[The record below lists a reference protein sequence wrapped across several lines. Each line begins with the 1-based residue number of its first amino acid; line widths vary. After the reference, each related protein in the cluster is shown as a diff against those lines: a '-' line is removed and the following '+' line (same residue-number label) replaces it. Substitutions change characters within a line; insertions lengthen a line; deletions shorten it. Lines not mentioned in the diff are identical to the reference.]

1 MDVERAKHL
10 FDLGEISVH
19 IARFLNLSQISSCEA
34 AHFFPSKAAAA
45 FLWHKAAEEVL
56 SKVPIWGP
64 SGHAVIQQ
72 LLTDGIEGK
81 ALLRELGLLRR
92 AIFPPKSWLPE
103 VVEKSF
109 CSAVVPFFWKEKT
122 EKHCEDSGV
131 DEPLNV
137 YVYIYIISYEWLL
150 YGQLDYC
157 TKIKQLALA
166 GKKVCWK

>member
-1 MDVERAKHL
+1 MRRTAPNAMDVERAKHL

-109 CSAVVPFFWKEKT
+109 CSAVVPFFWKETT

-137 YVYIYIISYEWLL
+137 CIYIL
-150 YGQLDYC
+150 YLMSDCYMGNLIIVQRSNS
-157 TKIKQLALA
+157 
-166 GKKVCWK
+166 

>member
-1 MDVERAKHL
+1 MTCIYIYYTQNHHLSSKHTFSFMRRTAPTSCDAMDVERAKHL

-19 IARFLNLSQISSCEA
+19 IARFLNLSQISCCEA

-72 LLTDGIEGK
+72 LMTDGIEGK

-109 CSAVVPFFWKEKT
+109 CSAVVPFF
-122 EKHCEDSGV
+122 
-131 DEPLNV
+131 
-137 YVYIYIISYEWLL
+137 
-150 YGQLDYC
+150 
-157 TKIKQLALA
+157 
-166 GKKVCWK
+166 